1 MLTIFSLSLL
11 AEAASVTVS
20 PGDDLTTLTSSLQ
33 PGDVVLFNPGIYL
46 LESTIYWSGVGT
58 EDAPIT
64 LRASDEGEE
73 VVLQTSGGGWV
84 TEVFDSAYLTLS
96 GLTFESS
103 DPEYTQPS
111 GLHIAGANMNVTVE
125 NCVVRN
131 VYGTGLRI
139 EGNGTGLVIRHNEV
153 HSTID
158 GSGIYVGTWDGA
170 QWLQSS
176 TITNNLVHDVQ
187 GTGIYLSNGSQGV
200 TLSDNVVFTVRDD
213 GIYLG
218 STNFGPENHV
228 IGNAVWQTGYD
239 GLHVEGT
246 SLIQNNIV
254 FLTGEEGIETVDNE
268 DFEGLTAVHIS
279 HNTFALTG
287 GWAAYLGDF
296 YDQEGMVFSNN
307 ALANPTGYG
316 MWWDD
321 RYEPETSYGYNGY
334 YETQTTNYITNNVV
348 TGLVDGF
355 DPFARPDFILLGGGV
370 ADFVD
375 IELFDFYP
383 SPSSLL
389 RNAGDANGEAYIP
402 AVDFNGTPRNGA
414 APTVGAYEYDAE
426 GNPGW
431 VLGDTFKVV
440 QPGGDRSDSALSTG
454 CCGGGGSTST
464 TQAAFLLPFLTVM
477 VGRRRIPV
485 RNCQT
490 SRRMRE

>member
-1 MLTIFSLSLL
+1 MLTISSLSLL

-20 PGDDLTTLTSSLQ
+20 PGDDLTALTSSLQ
-33 PGDVVLFNPGIYL
+33 AGDVVTFEPGIYP
-46 LESTIYWSGVGT
+46 LESTVYWSGVGT
-58 EDAPIT
+58 EDAPIS
-64 LRASDEGEE
+64 LRARDEGSE
-73 VVLQTSGGGWV
+73 VVLQTSGGGYV
-84 TEVFDSAYLTLS
+84 AEIIDSAYLTVA

-103 DPEYTQPS
+103 SATTGYGGYSNPS
-111 GLHIAGANMNVTVE
+111 GLHVGGANMNVTVE

-139 EGNGTGLVIRHNEV
+139 DGNGTGFVIRHNEV

-158 GSGIYVGTWDGA
+158 GSGIYIGTWDGA
-170 QWLQSS
+170 QWLQDS
-176 TITNNLVHDVQ
+176 TVTNNLVHDVQ
-187 GTGIYLSNGSQGV
+187 GTGIYLSNGSQGI

-218 STNFGPENHV
+218 STNFGPENV
-228 IGNAVWQTGYD
+228 VNGNAVWQTGYD

-254 FLTGEEGIETVDNE
+254 FLTGGEGIETVNNG
-268 DFEGLTAVHIS
+268 DFEGLTSVHIS

-296 YDQEGMVFSNN
+296 YEHDGMVFSNN

-316 MWWDD
+316 LWWEDL
-321 RYEPETSYGYNGY
+321 YEPETSYGEGGY
-334 YETQTTNYITNNVV
+334 YEAQTTNYITNNVV

-355 DPFARPDFILLGGGV
+355 DPFARPDFIILGGGV

-383 SPSSLL
+383 SPGSLL

-402 AVDFNGTPRNGA
+402 ELDFNGTPRNGA
-414 APTVGAYEYDAE
+414 APTVGAYEYDGE

-431 VLGDTFKVV
+431 VLGDSFKVV
-440 QPGGDRSDSALSTG
+440 QPGGDRSDTVLSTG
-454 CCGGGGSTST
+454 CCGGWGSTST

-477 VGRRRIPV
+477 VGRRRIPG
-485 RNCQT
+485 RN
-490 SRRMRE
+490 